1 MDVMEI
7 DGKKFLRMVSDPLQL
22 TPQTAVENESKQVLG
37 MGLQGHLMELWS
49 RGFEPTIVYADLHST
64 FRSMQC
70 DFPGVEIDVGGASDY
85 VPKVDVKI

>member
-1 MDVMEI
+1 
-7 DGKKFLRMVSDPLQL
+7 
-22 TPQTAVENESKQVLG
+22 